1 MKDNTMTKAELL
13 PVIESFIL
21 DPKNTNQRR
30 LIADRLGI
38 TENSLIVNVKRKAPI
53 LTNVNSIDAIREAFG
68 IETKDIYR
76 ITPITQPHEH
86 E

>member
-1 MKDNTMTKAELL
+1 MTKAELF
-13 PVIESFIL
+13 PVIESYII
-21 DPKNTNQRR
+21 DPKNTKQRR

-53 LTNVNSIDAIREAFG
+53 LTNVNSIEAIREAFG

-76 ITPITQPHEH
+76 IVPITQPHEH

>member
-1 MKDNTMTKAELL
+1 MTKAELL